1 MILLTMMFGST
12 WAYTGPENHLLAMG
26 TVRYAANRIAYV
38 RTPFPG
44 TIVYR
49 GRVPNIGDRVE
60 ADQLLATIENR
71 FNMHDYVHLF
81 PQRWELLREV
91 LQVKEAYVQ
100 AQIAYQRATD
110 LLELGTI
117 SRREFERKESEFRQA
132 NAAAKKAEDSLSL
145 HDRQIRQ
152 NDLKV
157 TEVRAPI
164 DGYITRAMYA
174 SGQMVYEGDPL
185 FEIVDLSEVWVE
197 AYILPQDLN
206 KVQNRE
212 HVTLRS
218 TSFPNRRFQGR
229 LINVRPQVEPESKTI
244 RVLYAVANPDLW
256 LKNAMLLSVYAEESV
271 VPAGASQHLARKNV
285 LDLRQ
290 SDTRESNRLF
300 SGEVVPKPQLI
311 VEVAAPLWGR
321 INLENGV
328 FPGARVRKGQKL
340 ATVVLE
346 LTAVERL
353 PLDDRTLQI
362 DEVLELA
369 RQKLGFA
376 LEDYQRAL
384 RIRAENPDFDKE
396 VERRELVYQNAL
408 NEYQKASQQRA
419 AQTGVLKSRD
429 PKIVV
434 ITSPRSG
441 YIDEVHFIPG
451 EINPTDE
458 FRKLFTIVDLST
470 VLVRVEVYEKDLE
483 VFENAGMVKIKTPAY
498 SNELFHGTFLS
509 FGDRIDPSTLTIPV
523 YYEIPNLDEKLK
535 IGFRVQVSLVRSSP

>member
-1 MILLTMMFGST
+1 MIFSTMMVGST

-26 TVRYAANRIAYV
+26 TVRYAANRIAHV

-49 GRVPNIGDRVE
+49 GRVPKIGDRVE

-91 LQVKEAYVQ
+91 LQVKEAHVQ
-100 AQIAYQRATD
+100 AKIAYQKATD

-117 SRREFERKESEFRQA
+117 SRREFERKESEFVQA
-132 NAAAKKAEDSLSL
+132 SAAVKKAEGSLSL
-145 HDRQIRQ
+145 HNRQVGQ

-157 TEVRAPI
+157 TEIRAPI
-164 DGYITRAMYA
+164 DGYVTRAMYA

-197 AYILPQDLN
+197 AYILPQDLD
-206 KVQNRE
+206 KVQTRE

-218 TSFPNRRFQGR
+218 TSFPNHRFQGR
-229 LINVRPQVEPESKTI
+229 LINVRPDVEPGSRTI
-244 RVLYAVANPDLW
+244 RILYAVENPDLW
-256 LKNAMLLSVYAEESV
+256 LRNAMFLDVYAEESV
-271 VPAGASQHLARKNV
+271 VPAGASQHLARKNA

-300 SGEVVPKPQLI
+300 SGEVVPNPQLI

-321 INLENGV
+321 IKLENGV
-328 FPGARVRKGQKL
+328 SPGARVRKGQKL

-346 LTAVERL
+346 LSAVERL

-369 RQKLGFA
+369 RQKLRFA
-376 LEDYQRAL
+376 LKDYQRAL
-384 RIRAENPDFDKE
+384 RIREENPDFEKE
-396 VERRELVYQNAL
+396 LERRKLVYSNAL

-419 AQTGVLKSRD
+419 AQTGVLKGRD
-429 PKIVV
+429 PKRVV

-441 YIDEVHFIPG
+441 YIDEVHFTPG
-451 EINPTDE
+451 EFNPTDE

-483 VFENAGMVKIKTPAY
+483 VFEKAKIVKIKTLAY
-498 SNELFHGTFLS
+498 SNESFHGTFLS

-523 YYEIPNLDEKLK
+523 YYEIPNPDEKLK
-535 IGFRVQVSLVRSSP
+535 IGFRVQVTLVSTSP

>member
-1 MILLTMMFGST
+1 MVFLTVMVGST
-12 WAYTGPENHLLAMG
+12 WAYTGPEKHLLAMG

-44 TIVYR
+44 TIVYP
-49 GRVPNIGDRVE
+49 GRVPKIGDRVE

-91 LQVKEAYVQ
+91 LQVTETHVQ
-100 AQIAYQRATD
+100 ANIAYQRATD
-110 LLELGTI
+110 LLELDTI
-117 SRREFERKESEFRQA
+117 SRREFERKESEFVQA
-132 NAAAKKAEDSLSL
+132 GTAVKKAEDSLSL
-145 HDRQIRQ
+145 HDRQVRQ
-152 NDLKV
+152 NDLTV

-164 DGYITRAMYA
+164 DGYVTRAIYA

-197 AYILPQDLN
+197 AYILPQDLD
-206 KVQNRE
+206 KFQNRE

-218 TSFPNRRFQGR
+218 TSFPNHRFQGR
-229 LINVRPQVEPESKTI
+229 LINVRPDVEPESRTI
-244 RVLYAVANPDLW
+244 RVLYAVENPELW
-256 LKNAMLLSVYAEESV
+256 LKNAMFLEVYAGESV
-271 VPAGASQHLARKNV
+271 MPAGASQPLARKNA
-285 LDLRQ
+285 LDLGQ
-290 SDTRESNRLF
+290 SNTRESNRLF

-321 INLENGV
+321 INLEDGV

-346 LTAVERL
+346 LSAVERL

-362 DEVLELA
+362 DGVLELA
-369 RQKLGFA
+369 RQKLRFA
-376 LEDYQRAL
+376 LQDYQRAL
-384 RIRAENPDFDKE
+384 RIRKENPDFE
-396 VERRELVYQNAL
+396 RELERRKLVYQNAL

-419 AQTGVLKSRD
+419 AQTGVLKGRD

-434 ITSPRSG
+434 IPSPRSG
-441 YIDEVHFIPG
+441 YIDEVHFTPG
-451 EINPTDE
+451 EINPADE

-470 VLVRVEVYEKDLE
+470 VLVRVEVYEKDLG
-483 VFENAGMVKIKTPAY
+483 VFEKAGIVKIKTPAY
-498 SNELFHGTFLS
+498 SNESFHGTFLS
-509 FGDRIDPSTLTIPV
+509 FGDRIDPSTRTIPV
-523 YYEIPNLDEKLK
+523 YYEIPNPDEKLK
-535 IGFRVQVSLVRSSP
+535 IGFRVQVSLLRSSP